1 MTPTTAQERAACAV
15 PSPVDDA
22 QRKLAVLI
30 DADNAQPCITPAL
43 LAEIAN
49 LGVACV
55 RRAYGD
61 WTRQDLAGWKDML
74 HAHSLLPI
82 QQFQYTNGKNSTDC
96 ALIID
101 AMDLMHTGR
110 FDGFCLVS
118 SDSDFTRLAARLREE
133 GLVVYGFGERQK
145 TPAAFVSACTRF
157 IYTEVLRQQAQQPE
171 APDIPVSADA
181 AEPAKPVKPVVPVKG
196 SGKTTIAPGAGTT
209 QAAQP
214 AKIPTGTSSKATTP
228 PNAPE
233 KSKPNLELIRLAV
246 LNSLNDRG
254 WATLS
259 SVGDKLGKIQPD
271 FDSRLHG
278 YSKLSELMRAYP
290 KVFEVKELAT
300 PRGGKALHVR
310 NKPGK

>member
-1 MTPTTAQERAACAV
+1 MTPSTKQDGAACAA
-15 PSPVDDA
+15 PSPGDDA

-30 DADNAQPCITPAL
+30 DADNAQPSITPAL
-43 LAEIAN
+43 LAEIAS

-55 RRAYGD
+55 RRVYGD
-61 WTRQDLAGWKDML
+61 WTRQNLAGWKDML

-82 QQFQYTNGKNSTDC
+82 QQFQYTSGKNSTDC

-157 IYTEVLRQQAQQPE
+157 IYTEVLRPEAQQAEVPE
-171 APDIPVSADA
+171 PPVPAGA
-181 AEPAKPVKPVVPVKG
+181 AEPSKPDKG
-196 SGKTTIAPGAGTT
+196 KGKTASVPDAGTVR
-209 QAAQP
+209 AAQP
-214 AKIPTGTSSKATTP
+214 AKPPTGTVHMAAVP
-228 PNAPE
+228 VGAPE
-233 KSKPNLELIRLAV
+233 KPKPDLVRIRQAV
-246 LNSLNDRG
+246 QNSLNDSG

-271 FDSRLHG
+271 FDSRLYG
-278 YSKLSELMRAYP
+278 YSKLSGLVRAFP
-290 KVFEVKELAT
+290 KVFEVKEFAT

-310 NKPGK
+310 NRPGK

>member
-1 MTPTTAQERAACAV
+1 MTPTTAQERDACAV
-15 PSPVDDA
+15 PSPVDEA

-157 IYTEVLRQQAQQPE
+157 IYTEVLRPQAQQPE
-171 APDIPVSADA
+171 TPDAPISADA
-181 AEPAKPVKPVVPVKG
+181 AEPSKPVKLVKD
-196 SGKTTIAPGAGTT
+196 SGKTTIAPGAGTVH
-209 QAAQP
+209 AAQP
-214 AKIPTGTSSKATTP
+214 TKIPTGASSKAAPP
-228 PNAPE
+228 PNSPE
-233 KSKPNLELIRLAV
+233 KPKPNLERIRQAV
-246 LNSLNDRG
+246 QNSLNDSG

-278 YSKLSELMRAYP
+278 YSKLSGLMRAYP
-290 KVFEVKELAT
+290 KVFEVRELAT

>member
-15 PSPVDDA
+15 PSPVDEA

-157 IYTEVLRQQAQQPE
+157 IYTEVLRPQAQQSE
-171 APDIPVSADA
+171 VPDTPASADA
-181 AEPAKPVKPVVPVKG
+181 AEPAKPGKLIKG
-196 SGKTTIAPGAGTT
+196 SGKTNIAPDAGTT
-209 QAAQP
+209 HAAQP
-214 AKIPTGTSSKATTP
+214 AIIPTGTSSKAP
-228 PNAPE
+228 PNSPE
-233 KSKPNLELIRLAV
+233 KPKPNLERIRQAV
-246 LNSLNDRG
+246 QNSLNDSG

-278 YSKLSELMRAYP
+278 YSKLSGLMRAYP